1 MLCLSLSRQIWEE
14 TMPDLVYHV
23 HSTLSHLGLYYLA
36 NYRNRPKL
44 TCVDTAEHG
53 IGPKL
58 IRLGSVLYAI

>member
-1 MLCLSLSRQIWEE
+1 
-14 TMPDLVYHV
+14 MPDLVYHV